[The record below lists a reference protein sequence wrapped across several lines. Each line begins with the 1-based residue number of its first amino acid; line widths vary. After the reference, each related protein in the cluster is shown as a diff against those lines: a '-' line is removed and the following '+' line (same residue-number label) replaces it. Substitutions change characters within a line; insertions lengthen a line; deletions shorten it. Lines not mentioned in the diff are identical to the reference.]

1 MKVHF
6 KSIKYYLS
14 YLLIIVVIVIF
25 FFDRILAI
33 WLGFIFIVI
42 IFALHFPSL
51 TFKSRLVNYMKK
63 NRVADDKIIAEKF
76 KCTIEEVQEE
86 MANLS
91 KKNNREDWLI
101 SNLNNRYVF
110 YNKDVIE
117 TIIDLYNLGMNEKYI
132 FERLKKDTEVKTRAE
147 IRAIEDILIRQKRIQ
162 KRTDRFN
169 RKNSKE

>member
-1 MKVHF
+1 
-6 KSIKYYLS
+6 
-14 YLLIIVVIVIF
+14 
-25 FFDRILAI
+25 
-33 WLGFIFIVI
+33 
-42 IFALHFPSL
+42 
-51 TFKSRLVNYMKK
+51 MKK